1 MIVACL
7 PLICNAQKFNIDLT
21 KAVSKDMP
29 MSDLFDE
36 IHEVVI
42 KIPANSEV
50 SDRRVF
56 MTNDE
61 KRFVVAG
68 LLQGLMLFDGKGN
81 FLKKIVTPDSEY
93 MEKGEVTSVN
103 AFLDGERGIFYRDAY
118 AYGYWIGIDI
128 ETGKIVRRIHK
139 PSEFEDNLSDFR
151 EIGQN
156 RYLSYVNNQTGTEK
170 TLFVVFDEDGKILYE
185 ESNPNQYVKA
195 LADKPYLYGDFYK
208 YNSEF
213 YCREPYGAST
223 TVYEVGKDHFTPYIN
238 FELGDR
244 MPVYEW
250 VELQRIDGNQDN
262 KSWNINHALETKQRI
277 YFIYTSAR
285 ISHLG
290 YYDKKS
296 KRTYIATKSSK
307 DYYSIPFSKDG
318 FFPSF
323 TGSAKTV
330 TSRNGDKEI
339 KVIIGNLK

>member
-36 IHEVVI
+36 IREVTLKLPVD
-42 KIPANSEV
+42 NSLKGG
-50 SDRRVF
+50 RLF
-56 MTNDE
+56 MTDDE

-68 LLQGLMLFDGKGN
+68 IFQGLMLFDGEGN
-81 FLKKIVTPDSEY
+81 FLHEIKIPASEY
-93 MEKGEVTSVN
+93 VEPKDTVSLN
-103 AFLDGERGIFYRDAY
+103 AFLDGERGIFYKDAFS
-118 AYGYWIGIDI
+118 YWAGIDI

-139 PSEFEDNLSDFR
+139 PSEFKDNLSDFR
-151 EIGQN
+151 EIGRN
-156 RYLSYVNNQTGTEK
+156 RYLSYVNNLTGTEK

-195 LADKPYLYGDFYK
+195 LVDKPYLYGDFYK

-223 TVYEVGKDHFTPYIN
+223 TVYKVEKDHFTPYIN

-277 YFIYTSAR
+277 YFIYTSAH

-296 KRTYIATKSSK
+296 KHTYIATKSSK